1 MNDVHRVNVALMT
14 SANYNLEY
22 FARCVFL
29 DGDPPEMLRWD
40 TEPNPACSVL
50 GTDVPIKETK
60 SSGMLGLRNYEQY
73 LKLPQLS
80 QLSQL
85 AHLSH
90 LPRAKTVSVETD
102 ESNKTVLA
110 TDVEKVPLMLY
121 CLSPL
126 TFSSDSFRKYALR
139 KVDESEI
146 LLMFYRMDKQRTLHD
161 LIHLYTEYVRGE
173 EDLQHKTIIMIGL
186 NYSQQAD
193 YVSGV
198 DLSEQVNAFIS
209 SIDDNAT
216 VHHISI
222 DVGIVP
228 RDIYNIL
235 F

>member
-1 MNDVHRVNVALMT
+1 MNDVYRVNVALMT

-22 FARCVFL
+22 FTRCVFL
-29 DGDPPEMLRWD
+29 DGDPSEMLRWD

-60 SSGMLGLRNYEQY
+60 NSGMLGLRNYKQY
-73 LKLPQLS
+73 LKLP
-80 QLSQL
+80 
-85 AHLSH
+85 HLPH
-90 LPRAKTVSVETD
+90 LPRAKTPSVETD
-102 ESNKTVLA
+102 ESSKNVSV

-173 EDLQHKTIIMIGL
+173 EDPQHKTIIMIGL

-209 SIDDNAT
+209 SIDNNAT